1 MCLPTPFSSGPKK
14 GLGRSSEGGCC
25 PFRDPRSSQERLS
38 RPSSSSYSSY
48 SSCSTS
54 SFAFKLLAAADRKQ
68 DVPRPAVRRKNRAE
82 EERNQL
88 LRLLHRSG
96 FALHVQ
102 FRMSEWRQLHRS
114 YCINKLQTWEQ
125 SHLIADIPNWF
136 LESVLRIRMSS
147 ARALDGLQNHDVK
160 CSENPPTGMTKSR
173 ARLACGAFRASR

>member
-1 MCLPTPFSSGPKK
+1 MCLPTPLSSGPKK
-14 GLGRSSEGGCC
+14 GLGRSSEGGC

-38 RPSSSSYSSY
+38 RPSSSSSY

-68 DVPRPAVRRKNRAE
+68 DAPRPAVRRKNRAE

-88 LRLLHRSG
+88 LRLLHKSG
-96 FALHVQ
+96 FAMQVQ

-114 YCINKLQTWEQ
+114 YYIDKLQTWEQ
-125 SHLIADIPNWF
+125 FHLIADIPNWF

-147 ARALDGLQNHDVK
+147 ARSTDYR
-160 CSENPPTGMTKSR
+160 TMT
-173 ARLACGAFRASR
+173 